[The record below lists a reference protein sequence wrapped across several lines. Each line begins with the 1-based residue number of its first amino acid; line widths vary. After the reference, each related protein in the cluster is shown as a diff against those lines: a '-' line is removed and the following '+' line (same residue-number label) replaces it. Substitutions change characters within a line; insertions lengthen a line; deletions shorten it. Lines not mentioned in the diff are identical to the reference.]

1 MKKCTILFAC
11 LLAATTLFAQNT
23 EYLPISVVVE
33 EQVEPFP
40 ATAQV
45 QLQNKLTQ
53 LLTRNG
59 IASMDYLGQ
68 FFLTAFV
75 VPQTKDVVSSAP
87 MKISETMD
95 MTLYIADYT
104 NKVVFATTSLT
115 LRGIGDTETKCY
127 MNALKSMPVNSP
139 AIEAFVRQGKE
150 KIIAYYDH
158 EAANIIKKAQFL
170 ASTKQYEEAL
180 SMVVTIPAQCNKYD
194 EALKVGLNIYQQY
207 LDNQCVVNIAAARQ
221 AWAAE
226 QNTTGA
232 QKAGEYLAQILP
244 DAGCYD
250 EAMALYKE
258 IKGKVL
264 DDWKFEMKQ
273 YQDGVDLEKQRI
285 NAMREVGVAYGRGQQ
300 PTTTNIGF
308 LR

>member
-1 MKKCTILFAC
+1 MKKSNILFAC

-45 QLQNKLTQ
+45 QLKNKLTQ
-53 LLTRNG
+53 LLTKNG
-59 IASMDYLGQ
+59 VASMDYLGQ

-104 NKVVFATTSLT
+104 NKMVFATTSLT

-180 SMVVTIPAQCNKYD
+180 SGIVTIPAQCNKYD
-194 EALKVGLNIYQQY
+194 EALKVGLDIYQQY

-226 QNTTGA
+226 QNAMGA

-244 DAGCYD
+244 DADCYD

-273 YQDGVDLEKQRI
+273 YQDSVDLEKQRI
-285 NAMREVGVAYGRGQQ
+285 NGMREVGVAYGRGQQ

>member
-1 MKKCTILFAC
+1 MKKCNILFAC

-59 IASMDYLGQ
+59 IASMDYMGQ

-104 NKVVFATTSLT
+104 NKVVFATTSVT

-127 MNALKSMPVNSP
+127 MNALKNMPTNSP
-139 AIEAFVRQGKE
+139 AIETFVRQGKE

-194 EALKVGLNIYQQY
+194 EALKVGLDIYQQY
-207 LDNQCVVNIAAARQ
+207 LDNRCVVNLAAARQ

-232 QKAGEYLAQILP
+232 QKAGGYLAQILP

-250 EAMALYKE
+250 DAMALYKE